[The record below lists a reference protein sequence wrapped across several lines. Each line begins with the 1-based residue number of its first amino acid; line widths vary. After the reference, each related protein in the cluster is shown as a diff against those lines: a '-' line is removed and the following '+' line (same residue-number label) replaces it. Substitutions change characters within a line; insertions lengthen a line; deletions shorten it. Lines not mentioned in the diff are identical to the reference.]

1 MTRTLTAIILAIASF
16 ASMASAL
23 TYQTSTA
30 SIRQDPNSGHLW
42 TFGELA
48 EYIQIQQ
55 AGNYTITVNAL
66 GMPAAGV
73 YPQMALSVDGF
84 PGNEVTVGTST
95 WQNYTYTASFN
106 AGTYT
111 IGVAF
116 MNDGMTQTEDRNLG
130 LQYVTITPAQGQSQP
145 VLSTQTA
152 WFSSAQARENAVAA
166 ATDAAIQQYR
176 TSNAT
181 VTVLDANGN
190 PLNGATVTV
199 QQTRH
204 DFLFGASFAGFETF
218 YDSAKNATYEQRFRE
233 LFNYATIPFY
243 WSMIEPVQGQVDY
256 PRLDSMVNW
265 CANNNIT
272 AKGHALL
279 WSADGMLPS
288 WIGGLPS
295 LTLQQTHVTDL
306 MSRYA
311 SKIDAWEVV
320 NEPVNEP
327 ELSLDPPQY
336 WANALDPTA
345 SLIVNE
351 YGHFYSNLR
360 DAYSLLAAANQNG
373 VPYDVAGIQA
383 HAPAEMAFPMFRV
396 QQVLDM
402 YAQLGKSIHI
412 TEFTPAANG
421 AAVTGSPWRGT
432 WTEAQ
437 QADYAEMFYRVC
449 FAHPAVDAI
458 SWWDFCDYGAWVPG
472 GGMLRS
478 DLSPK
483 PVYDALKQLIHEEW
497 NTSEQGSTS
506 GSGSYGFNGF
516 YGAYTVSVTYNGQT
530 KEVAFHL
537 AEGANNALTVQL
549 AGSPSVTVNHVVTND
564 TTPNL
569 SGSVANANAVKVTV
583 NGSTYYNATISGS
596 TWSVTIPVA
605 LSTGTY
611 NVQATATNAQGSSV
625 TDSTTGELV
634 LDATKPVITLLGANP
649 MTIKRYSSFTDPGA
663 TAADNMEGDI
673 TSRIVA
679 SGTVNTRVVGAY
691 KRTYTVTDW
700 AGNTISKTRTV
711 YVKR

>member
-1 MTRTLTAIILAIASF
+1 MNRTHTVIILAITTYASL
-16 ASMASAL
+16 APAL
-23 TYQTSTA
+23 TYQTNSA

-42 TFGELA
+42 TFGEVA
-48 EYIQIQQ
+48 EYVQILQ
-55 AGNYTITVNAL
+55 AGNYTITARAL

-73 YPQMALSVDGF
+73 YPRMALSVDGF
-84 PGNEVTVGTST
+84 PGAEVTVGTSM
-95 WQNYTYTASFN
+95 WQDYTFTSAFTSGVF
-106 AGTYT
+106 T

-130 LQYVTITPAQGQSQP
+130 LESITINPAQGQSQP
-145 VLSTQTA
+145 VLSVRTA
-152 WFSSAQARENAVAA
+152 WLSSAQTRENAVAA

-176 TSNAT
+176 KSDAT
-181 VTVLDANGN
+181 VIVLDANGN
-190 PLNGATVTV
+190 PVNGATVMV

-265 CANNNIT
+265 CADNGIT

-295 LTLQQTHVTDL
+295 LTLQQSHVTEI

-311 SKIDAWEVV
+311 SGIDAWEVV

-327 ELSLDPPQY
+327 ELSLSPSQY
-336 WANALDPTA
+336 WAEQLDPSA

-351 YGHFYSNLR
+351 YGHFYNNLR
-360 DAYSLLAAANQNG
+360 AAYDLLAAANQSG
-373 VPYDVAGIQA
+373 LPYNVVGIQA
-383 HAPAEMAFPMFRV
+383 HAPVEMAFPMFRV

-412 TEFTPAANG
+412 TEFTPGANG
-421 AAVTGSPWRGT
+421 AAITGSPWRGT

-437 QADYAEMFYRVC
+437 QSDYAAMFYRVC

-483 PVYDALKQLIHEEW
+483 PVYDALKQLLHEEW
-497 NTSEQGSTS
+497 NTDVQGSTI
-506 GSGSYGFNGF
+506 GSGSFGFNGF
-516 YGAYTVSVTYNGQT
+516 YGDYTVTVTCNGQT
-530 KEVAFHL
+530 KEVAYHL
-537 AEGANNALTVQL
+537 AEGGNNTLTVQL
-549 AGSPSVTVNHVVTND
+549 AGSPSVTVNRVVTKD

-569 SGSVANANAVKVTV
+569 SGTVANASTVKVSV
-583 NGSTYYNATISGS
+583 NGSTYYNATISSG
-596 TWSVTIPVA
+596 TWTVTIPNTLV
-605 LSTGTY
+605 SGTY
-611 NVQATATNAQGSSV
+611 NVQAIATNAQGSSV
-625 TDSTTGELV
+625 TDNTTGELV
-634 LDATKPVITLLGANP
+634 VDATKPVITLLGSSP
-649 MTIKRYSSFTDPGA
+649 MTVKRYSTFTDPGA
-663 TAADNMEGDI
+663 TANDNLEGNI

-679 SGTVNTRVVGAY
+679 SGTVNTKVVGTY

-700 AGNTISKTRTV
+700 AGNTATMTRTV